1 MVKEVLSTLLVK
13 LGGTYLDCTVGEGGH
28 TEAILATTPN
38 ARLIGIDKDVEAL
51 VIARRRLEKY
61 SGRSVLVHGSYTHL
75 DNIVREHGMRSADG
89 ILFDLGISS
98 LQIESGDRG
107 FSIRR
112 EARLDM
118 RFDPAQEVT
127 AHQLV
132 NGYPERA
139 LADIIY
145 QLGEEPKAKRV
156 AREIVRSRPIETT
169 TELAGVVARAIGRE
183 SWGRTHV
190 ATRTFQALRMAVN
203 QELDSIRKGLDQA
216 IEALSRGGRLA
227 IISYHSLEDRQV
239 KTAFRRESSKC
250 ICPPGTPQCIC
261 GHTARIKLVNRKV
274 IKPTGEEVKAN
285 PRSRSARLR
294 VAERI

>member
-1 MVKEVLSTLLVK
+1 M
-13 LGGTYLDCTVGEGGH
+13 
-28 TEAILATTPN
+28 
-38 ARLIGIDKDVEAL
+38 
-51 VIARRRLEKY
+51 
-61 SGRSVLVHGSYTHL
+61 
-75 DNIVREHGMRSADG
+75 
-89 ILFDLGISS
+89 
-98 LQIESGDRG
+98 
-107 FSIRR
+107 
-112 EARLDM
+112 
-118 RFDPAQEVT
+118 
-127 AHQLV
+127 
-132 NGYPERA
+132 
-139 LADIIY
+139 
-145 QLGEEPKAKRV
+145 GEEPKAKRV

-169 TELAGVVARAIGRE
+169 SELAGVVARAIGRE

-239 KTAFRRESSKC
+239 KTTFRRESSKC

-274 IKPTGEEVKAN
+274 IKPTDEEVKAN